1 MKTEL
6 RLKYIKA
13 LNNSKAKGLMSE
25 VEYNKEI
32 KELRK
37 KEIVPVNPK
46 GRLPQAVQL
55 FKKIVLKTN
64 RNIE

>member
-32 KELRK
+32 KDMILKGSIIEGIVKLNNEL
-37 KEIVPVNPK
+37 
-46 GRLPQAVQL
+46 
-55 FKKIVLKTN
+55 
-64 RNIE
+64 